1 MGLNGPQEVTRI
13 LLDVSPAVAPLT
25 PPSCCCPRAAGQG
38 RVSFAG
44 FNLVCL
50 FLSGSGASRVP
61 WSGPGSWLFP
71 SSPLSPAQRQPGKPQ
86 CHPVSP
92 CHPPPRCGSC
102 MSPWH
107 RLVGFHLKNRGRD
120 VWGLKAPC
128 LVWFM
133 VEETRGGWQVCV
145 SPCGVRADKWCL
157 CPNTLWQEG
166 TRWGVCSV
174 LCHRGAG
181 RRAQHLHAHRQGVFQ
196 GFSCR
201 FRDAASWSGQV
212 RGSYSRS
219 W

>member
-1 MGLNGPQEVTRI
+1 MRLGRAGPVLLALIWFAFSSLVAEPPESLGLALGGGCSRLLPFPLLRDSQGSRSVT
-13 LLDVSPAVAPLT
+13 
-25 PPSCCCPRAAGQG
+25 
-38 RVSFAG
+38 
-44 FNLVCL
+44 
-50 FLSGSGASRVP
+50 
-61 WSGPGSWLFP
+61 
-71 SSPLSPAQRQPGKPQ
+71 
-86 CHPVSP
+86 P

-128 LVWFM
+128 LVWVM
-133 VEETRGGWQVCV
+133 VEETRGGRQVCV

-181 RRAQHLHAHRQGVFQ
+181 RRAQHLHAHYQGVFQ

-212 RGSYSRS
+212 RGSY
-219 W
+219 